1 MFSLSYIT
9 ASTKCSVSYTV
20 KGCLGLSR
28 PYVLDFFSSH
38 SWTMVSWCVSPET
51 PPAFSLEVNPV
62 SKTFK
67 VKLDV
72 ADYPVCTRWCHL
84 NGRVCNGNDSIPV
97 LATARH
103 SQPDVLRFPFL
114 LPCVCVQVAPLL
126 ENFTSAGLSGCLSG
140 VSLSFSRFFTT
151 TKTLFG
157 EKSVHFSL
165 V

>member
-1 MFSLSYIT
+1 MFWIFFLPIPGQW
-9 ASTKCSVSYTV
+9 CHGV
-20 KGCLGLSR
+20 CLCR
-28 PYVLDFFSSH
+28 A
-38 SWTMVSWCVSPET
+38 ET
-51 PPAFSLEVNPV
+51 PPAFSLEANPV

-140 VSLSFSRFFTT
+140 VSLSFSRFFTI